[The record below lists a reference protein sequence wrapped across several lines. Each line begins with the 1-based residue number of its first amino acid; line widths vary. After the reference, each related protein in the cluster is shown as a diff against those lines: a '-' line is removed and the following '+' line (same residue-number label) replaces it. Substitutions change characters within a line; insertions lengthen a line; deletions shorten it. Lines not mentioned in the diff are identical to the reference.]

1 MPTTYDVSVWSIEA
15 YKGTRA
21 TTYYVLWKAAGRR
34 WKQSFK
40 VRALAES
47 FRAEL
52 MTASRRGEA
61 FDVDTGRPVSI
72 QRQTRDC
79 SWYEHACAFADMKWP
94 RVAATTR
101 RTHAEALT
109 AITSGL
115 LTTNKGAPDAKL
127 LRLALGRW
135 GYNTARRADVSCPLE
150 VKHALSWVEQHT
162 RRVSELGRPEIVRA
176 VLDGL
181 TVRLDGKPAA
191 ASVVSRRRKI
201 FNTAIEFAVERG
213 FLAGNPLPALKWH
226 ARKAVH
232 AVDRRSV
239 ANPAQARTLL
249 AAVGEGPAGKRLV
262 AFYGCLYFAAL
273 RPEEAVGLREVDLDI
288 SVEG

>member
-1 MPTTYDVSVWSIEA
+1 
-15 YKGTRA
+15 
-21 TTYYVLWKAAGRR
+21 
-34 WKQSFK
+34 
-40 VRALAES
+40 
-47 FRAEL
+47 
-52 MTASRRGEA
+52 
-61 FDVDTGRPVSI
+61 
-72 QRQTRDC
+72 
-79 SWYEHACAFADMKWP
+79 
-94 RVAATTR
+94 
-101 RTHAEALT
+101 
-109 AITSGL
+109 
-115 LTTNKGAPDAKL
+115 
-127 LRLALGRW
+127 
-135 GYNTARRADVSCPLE
+135 
-150 VKHALSWVEQHT
+150 
-162 RRVSELGRPEIVRA
+162 VRA